1 VLFAWGVRQTII
13 VYTIENCK
21 NCAALKNYLLKLGA
35 KFDERDMTA
44 SESAAELMS
53 NGVFTLSA
61 PVLQVGDKFFDIRDI
76 FPDMRN
82 PMKISDDI
90 NNAVKNHLDA

>member
-1 VLFAWGVRQTII
+1 MII

-21 NCAALKNYLLKLGA
+21 NCAALKNYLSKLGA

-76 FPDMRN
+76 FPDIRN
-82 PMKISDDI
+82 PMKISDEVTDAVTKYL
-90 NNAVKNHLDA
+90 NA